1 MNRAPKSTAAFD
13 ELIAALQEI
22 RDGYVL
28 TCQCHPISDKVVVSY
43 DER

>member
-1 MNRAPKSTAAFD
+1 MLEGEVRMEKNYTL
-13 ELIAALQEI
+13 EEQEVK
-22 RDGYVL
+22 DGFVL